1 MDLQVCRLF
10 RNRRIA
16 TMRFGK
22 EEPGETTA
30 NSTGLFGG
38 SLLRP
43 SGPPGPIVRLHL
55 RQSSVQEYAS
65 SGRRKSAQQSR
76 ARTQW
81 SRVQMTLHLLVD
93 QIVASRAT
101 QSACRLSL
109 HDALSA
115 RWSAYRASLQS
126 HLQLP

>member
-1 MDLQVCRLF
+1 HRSPRYAPF
-10 RNRRIA
+10 SNRRIA

-38 SLLRP
+38 LLLRP
-43 SGPPGPIVRLHL
+43 SGPPSPIVRSHP

-65 SGRRKSAQQSR
+65 NVRRKSAQQSR

-115 RWSAYRASLQS
+115 RWSAYRA
-126 HLQLP
+126 